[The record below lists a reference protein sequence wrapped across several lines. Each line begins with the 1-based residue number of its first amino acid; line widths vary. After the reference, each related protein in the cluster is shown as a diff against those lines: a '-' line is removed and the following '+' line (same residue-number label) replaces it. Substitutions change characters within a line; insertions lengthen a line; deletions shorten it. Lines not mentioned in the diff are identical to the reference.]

1 MFDFI
6 QLLNRLSDYQ
16 VEFVLVGGLAAATYG
31 STLVP
36 QDVDVCVKLE
46 VPNLVRLKNA
56 LLDLNPVHR
65 KSLSEKGIGSD
76 LERGDVGSK
85 VRGGRI
91 FPEIRNR

>member
-46 VPNLVRLKNA
+46 VPNLVRLKM
-56 LLDLNPVHR
+56 LFW
-65 KSLSEKGIGSD
+65 I
-76 LERGDVGSK
+76 
-85 VRGGRI
+85 
-91 FPEIRNR
+91 

>member
-65 KSLSEKGIGSD
+65 KSLSEKGIWLS
-76 LERGDVGSK
+76 LERGGVGYK
-85 VRGGRI
+85 ARGGRI
-91 FPEIRNR
+91 SAEIRN